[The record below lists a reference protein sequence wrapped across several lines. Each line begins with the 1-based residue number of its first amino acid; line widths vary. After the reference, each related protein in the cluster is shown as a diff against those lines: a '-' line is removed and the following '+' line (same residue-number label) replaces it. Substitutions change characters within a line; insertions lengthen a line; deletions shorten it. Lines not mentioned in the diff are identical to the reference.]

1 MLLLLIL
8 IRDMARLIGC
18 EVHRTLRQPGDA
30 LGGVAF
36 FILIMLVLPLILID
50 RSNPNLAPDTIA
62 PLLWL
67 GMMLALLPALARL
80 FHDDWAEG
88 VWEAMLASTHPLI
101 AILTARLIASCIT
114 LLIPLLVAMLVFA
127 LAFGIDPAS
136 LPRLGLAF
144 TIGCVCFVLIGAM
157 AGALSLGARNS
168 QILSAVI
175 IVPLALPVLI
185 FGSAISGQAVAETHQ
200 TPQVYGAWQFLLAEF
215 LLLLALS
222 PIITATAMGFAEE

>member
-1 MLLLLIL
+1 
-8 IRDMARLIGC
+8 MARLIAFDIQ
-18 EVHRTLRQPGDA
+18 RTLRQPGDA

-50 RSNPNLAPDTIA
+50 RSNPNLAT
-62 PLLWL
+62 LLWL
-67 GMMLALLPALARL
+67 GMLLALLPALARL
-80 FHDDWAEG
+80 FHDDWVEG
-88 VWEAMLASTHPLI
+88 VWEAMLASSHPLT

-136 LPRLGLAF
+136 LPGLCLAF
-144 TIGCVCFVLIGAM
+144 TLASVCFVLIGGM

-185 FGSAISGQAVAETHQ
+185 FGAGITNTLSGGQANAHAN
-200 TPQVYGAWQFLLAEF
+200 GGWQFLLAEF

-222 PIITATAMGFAEE
+222 PIITATAIRFAEE